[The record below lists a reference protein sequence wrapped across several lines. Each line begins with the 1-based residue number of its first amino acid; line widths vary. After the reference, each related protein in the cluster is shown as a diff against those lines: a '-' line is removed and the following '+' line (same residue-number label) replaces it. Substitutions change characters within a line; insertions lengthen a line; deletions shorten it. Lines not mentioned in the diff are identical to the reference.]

1 MIVTIAG
8 IAMAGVT
15 TIITGLRRNTKFETE
30 TEKRK
35 GEPGGSPFAFLLC
48 RLGSTLETRMFRE
61 RRAPQKRCD

>member
-15 TIITGLRRNTKFETE
+15 TIITKLRRNTKFETE

-35 GEPGGSPFAFLLC
+35 GEPGGSPLSLFCCVA
-48 RLGSTLETRMFRE
+48 SE
-61 RRAPQKRCD
+61 AH